1 MPRASE
7 SVNTHADKDGD
18 KLLNTSVSLDL
29 ANIPP
34 EELVPPEY
42 AHGTPPIG
50 QLKGEAAGKSFKKAA
65 RTIMVVGAATS
76 GNKKRNRSLSRKWS
90 SVHPA
95 RPIRFEGF
103 TTNLRSNSPN
113 SVWGMDWFV
122 GTLAG
127 QLAALLLLLVL
138 IAFVSMAVWSNIL
151 DTGADDGDD
160 YGGLNSMTEVVWF
173 VWNLLFDSGT
183 AFEGLSGSASH
194 NVLIVAAV
202 ISVVGFVFNLTL
214 LGFVVDRL
222 REVLDEAKEVYGRD
236 VCNDHI
242 LLLGWTDKT
251 LFLLQVGVCAG
262 VHIYIERG
270 GYTLWSYYGLA

>member
-1 MPRASE
+1 MARAPE
-7 SVNTHADKDGD
+7 FIKTHADKDGD
-18 KLLNTSVSLDL
+18 KLLNSSVSLDL
-29 ANIPP
+29 QNLSP
-34 EELVPPEY
+34 EDLVPRVNAPN
-42 AHGTPPIG
+42 TPPIG
-50 QLKGEAAGKSFKKAA
+50 KLKGEAAGKSFKKAA

-76 GNKKRNRSLSRKWS
+76 GNKKRNGGLSRKWS

-103 TTNLRSNSPN
+103 TTNLHSHSP
-113 SVWGMDWFV
+113 SSTWGMDWFV

-127 QLAALLLLLVL
+127 QLAALLLLLVV
-138 IAFVSMAVWSNIL
+138 IGFVSMVVWSNIL
-151 DTGADDGDD
+151 DAGTDNGDD
-160 YGGLNSMTEVVWF
+160 YGGLNNWTEVVWF

-194 NVLIVAAV
+194 KVLIVAAV

-251 LFLLQVGVCAG
+251 LFLLQVCVCVFA
-262 VHIYIERG
+262 
-270 GYTLWSYYGLA
+270 